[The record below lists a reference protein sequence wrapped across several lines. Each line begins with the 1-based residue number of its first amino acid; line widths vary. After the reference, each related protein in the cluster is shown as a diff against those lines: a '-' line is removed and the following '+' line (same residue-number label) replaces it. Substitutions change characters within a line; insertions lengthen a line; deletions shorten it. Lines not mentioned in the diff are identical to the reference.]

1 MKRKYVPVRL
11 SEGVFERIKNESGK
25 RGLSVSETVGMLIV
39 KSLDSSSVSVP
50 TTIDPET
57 VRKEVDS
64 GLKFGLEPVLKTLT
78 LLREEISGL
87 SKGTAPDS
95 IKSAPGPA
103 PEIRPEIVRFLAE
116 KAVRID
122 ALLEAVASKISG
134 KSVEAVREEISA
146 ELSKSQ
152 AAGPHGNG
160 PETIRFLAEKAA
172 RIDALLVGV
181 SSKISG
187 SNVGDH
193 GDRMKQAL
201 VMAQYELKKLFGG

>member
-50 TTIDPET
+50 TIDPET

-152 AAGPHGNG
+152 AAGPRGNG

>member
-1 MKRKYVPVRL
+1 MKRKYVPVRWSDEVL
-11 SEGVFERIKNESGK
+11 ERVKKEAGS
-25 RGLSVSETVGMLIV
+25 RGLSISETVGILV
-39 KSLDSSSVSVP
+39 RKSLDSSSESGP
-50 TTIDPET
+50 AIDPEL
-57 VRKEVDS
+57 VKKEVDS
-64 GLKFGLEPVLKTLT
+64 AIRFGLEPALKAIT
-78 LLREEISGL
+78 LLRSEISGL
-87 SKGTAPDS
+87 SKGPAPDPVGN
-95 IKSAPGPA
+95 APGSA
-103 PEIRPEIVRFLAE
+103 PEIRPEVVRFLAE
-116 KAVRID
+116 KVARID

-134 KSVEAVREEISA
+134 KRVEVVREEISA

-152 AAGPHGNG
+152 AAGPRGNG